1 MKMTGWAKYCPYTVM
16 VMLLISAFGPAQAAE
31 ETDKQASQ
39 QQRMTVCNADAKN
52 QGLGGDERRAF
63 MSGCLTQSGMN
74 PQERMKSCNTRASEK
89 KLDSKL
95 RTAFMSG
102 CLQKK

>member
-1 MKMTGWAKYCPYTVM
+1 MKMAVWAKRCPYTVM
-16 VMLLISAFGPAQAAE
+16 VMLLISISGHAQAAE
-31 ETDKQASQ
+31 ETDKQGRQ

-52 QGLGGDERRAF
+52 QGVGGDERRAF

-74 PQERMKSCNTRASEK
+74 PQERMKSCNAKASEK